1 MNIHEYQAK
10 ELLQKFD
17 VATTRGRVAATL
29 DEAEQIA
36 RELGDIDIV
45 VKAQIH
51 AGGRGKGSFKDG
63 FKGGVH
69 VRKTPDEVRDVAAK
83 MLGQI
88 LVTHQ
93 TGPAGRLVNKLLV
106 AESADIA
113 REIYFAVLLDRAT
126 AAPLI
131 VASTEGGVEIEAVA
145 AKSPEK
151 IIREPIDPLAG
162 LQPYQARKLASQL
175 GFESSQLKNASK
187 LFEGLYR
194 TFIAY
199 DCSMIEV
206 NPLVVTN
213 KGEVLALDAKFN
225 FDDNALYRH
234 PEIAAMRDVAEE
246 DPREVEA
253 SKHGLNYIG
262 LDGDIACLV
271 NGAGLAMAT
280 MDIIKFYGGE
290 PANFLDVGG
299 GATEEQVTEA
309 LKILIADK
317 HVKAILVNIFGG
329 IMKVDIIAQGIINAA
344 KSVKLSVPLV
354 VRLEGT
360 NVERGKQMLKE
371 SGLALIAADDLAD
384 AAQKVVTARN
394 RNSKSQIPNPKF
406 QLNSQIPIPKWT
418 LARNDAI
425 WKTAHFGS
433 RTPFYQ
439 TTTRTLANTEDARQL
454 VRASRSVA
462 ANWIEADEAL
472 SKKDFLMRQK
482 FAQKKQKRAAVSCAY
497 STRFQRRMR
506 PVLATVWQRK
516 LASSRLSSL
525 RSSRNLATYDFSLC
539 AFFALRFCLDLA

>member
-17 VATTRGRVAATL
+17 VATTRGKVASSL

-36 RELGDIDIV
+36 RDLGGVDIV

-51 AGGRGKGSFKDG
+51 AGGRGKGTFKNG
-63 FKGGVH
+63 FQGGVH
-69 VRKTPDEVRDVAAK
+69 VRKTPTDVREVAAK

-93 TGPAGRLVNKLLV
+93 TGPAGRVVNKVLV
-106 AESADIA
+106 TESADIA
-113 REIYFAVLLDRAT
+113 REIYFAILLDRAT
-126 AAPLI
+126 TAPLI
-131 VASTEGGVEIEAVA
+131 VASTEGGVEIETVA

-162 LQPYQARKLASQL
+162 LQSFQTRKLAKQL
-175 GFESSQLKNASK
+175 GFESSQLKSASK

-194 TFIAY
+194 TFVAF
-199 DCSMIEV
+199 DCSMVEV
-206 NPLVVTN
+206 NPLVVTTS
-213 KGEVLALDAKFN
+213 GEVLALDAKFN

-234 PEIAAMRDVAEE
+234 PEIAALRDTAEE

-253 SKHGLNYIG
+253 SKHGLSYIG

-309 LKILIADK
+309 FKILIAEK
-317 HVKAILVNIFGG
+317 KVKAILVNIFGG
-329 IMKVDIIAQGIINAA
+329 IMKCDVIAHGIINAA
-344 KSVKLSVPLV
+344 KAVKLSVPLV

-360 NVERGKQMLKE
+360 NVERGKQLLKE

-384 AAQKVVTARN
+384 AAQKAVAAAS
-394 RNSKSQIPNPKF
+394 SKSQGPNPK
-406 QLNSQIPIPKWT
+406 
-418 LARNDAI
+418 
-425 WKTAHFGS
+425 
-433 RTPFYQ
+433 
-439 TTTRTLANTEDARQL
+439 
-454 VRASRSVA
+454 
-462 ANWIEADEAL
+462 
-472 SKKDFLMRQK
+472 
-482 FAQKKQKRAAVSCAY
+482 
-497 STRFQRRMR
+497 
-506 PVLATVWQRK
+506 
-516 LASSRLSSL
+516 
-525 RSSRNLATYDFSLC
+525 
-539 AFFALRFCLDLA
+539 

>member
-17 VATTRGRVAATL
+17 VATTRGRVATTL

-51 AGGRGKGSFKDG
+51 AGGRGKGSFKNG

-69 VRKTPDEVRDVAAK
+69 VRKTSDEVRDVAAK

-93 TGPAGRLVNKLLV
+93 TGPTGRLVNKVLV

-126 AAPLI
+126 AAPII

-175 GFESSQLKNASK
+175 GFESSQIKNASK

-199 DCSMIEV
+199 DCSMVEV

-309 LKILIADK
+309 FKILIADK

-329 IMKVDIIAQGIINAA
+329 IMKVDIVAQGIINAA
-344 KSVKLSVPLV
+344 KSIKLSVPLI

-360 NVERGKQMLKE
+360 NVEKGKQLLKE
-371 SGLALIAADDLAD
+371 SGVALIAADDLAD
-384 AAQKVVTARN
+384 AAQKAVAAAATAN
-394 RNSKSQIPNPKF
+394 HKSQTPNPK
-406 QLNSQIPIPKWT
+406 
-418 LARNDAI
+418 
-425 WKTAHFGS
+425 
-433 RTPFYQ
+433 
-439 TTTRTLANTEDARQL
+439 
-454 VRASRSVA
+454 
-462 ANWIEADEAL
+462 
-472 SKKDFLMRQK
+472 
-482 FAQKKQKRAAVSCAY
+482 
-497 STRFQRRMR
+497 
-506 PVLATVWQRK
+506 
-516 LASSRLSSL
+516 
-525 RSSRNLATYDFSLC
+525 
-539 AFFALRFCLDLA
+539 

>member
-1 MNIHEYQAK
+1 MSSKRASELAKENRCWRCVSQANCSVRYAGKPMNIHEYQAK

-51 AGGRGKGSFKDG
+51 AGGRGKGSFKNG

-93 TGPAGRLVNKLLV
+93 TGPAGRLVNKVLV

-126 AAPLI
+126 AAPVI
-131 VASTEGGVEIEAVA
+131 VASTEGGVEIESVA

-151 IIREPIDPLAG
+151 IIREPINPLAG
-162 LQPYQARKLASQL
+162 LQPYQGRKLAKQL

-187 LFEGLYR
+187 LFKGLYR

-199 DCSMIEV
+199 DCSMVEV

-213 KGEVLALDAKFN
+213 KGDVLALDAKFN

-234 PEIAAMRDVAEE
+234 PEIAALRDTAEE
-246 DPREVEA
+246 DAREVKA

-262 LDGDIACLV
+262 LDGNIACLV

-280 MDIIKFYGGE
+280 MDIIKFYGGN

-309 LKILIADK
+309 FKILITDK
-317 HVKAILVNIFGG
+317 KVQAILVNIFGG
-329 IMKVDIIAQGIINAA
+329 IMKCDVIAQGIINAA
-344 KSVKLSVPLV
+344 KTVHLSVPLV

-360 NVERGKQMLKE
+360 NVEKGKRLLKE
-371 SGLALIAADDLAD
+371 SGVALITADDLAD
-384 AAQKVVTARN
+384 AARKA
-394 RNSKSQIPNPKF
+394 
-406 QLNSQIPIPKWT
+406 
-418 LARNDAI
+418 
-425 WKTAHFGS
+425 
-433 RTPFYQ
+433 
-439 TTTRTLANTEDARQL
+439 
-454 VRASRSVA
+454 VA
-462 ANWIEADEAL
+462 A
-472 SKKDFLMRQK
+472 
-482 FAQKKQKRAAVSCAY
+482 
-497 STRFQRRMR
+497 
-506 PVLATVWQRK
+506 
-516 LASSRLSSL
+516 ASST
-525 RSSRNLATYDFSLC
+525 SRAGNLK
-539 AFFALRFCLDLA
+539 

>member
-10 ELLQKFD
+10 ELLQKFN

-51 AGGRGKGSFKDG
+51 AGGRGKGTFKNG

-69 VRKTPDEVRDVAAK
+69 VRKTPHEIREVAEK

-93 TGPAGRLVNKLLV
+93 TGPDGRKVNKVLV
-106 AESADIA
+106 AESANIA

-126 AAPLI
+126 AAPVI
-131 VASTEGGVEIEAVA
+131 VASTEGGVEIESVA

-151 IIREPIDPLAG
+151 IIREPINPLAG
-162 LQPYQARKLASQL
+162 LRPYQARKLAKQL

-199 DCSMIEV
+199 DCSMVEV
-206 NPLVVTN
+206 NPLVVTKN
-213 KGEVLALDAKFN
+213 GEVLALDAKFN

-234 PEIAAMRDVAEE
+234 PEIAAMRDIAEE

-262 LDGDIACLV
+262 LDGNIACLV

-309 LKILIADK
+309 FKILIADK
-317 HVKAILVNIFGG
+317 KVKAILVNIFGG
-329 IMKVDIIAQGIINAA
+329 IMKCDVIAEGIINAA
-344 KSVKLSVPLV
+344 KTVKLSVPLV

-360 NVERGKQMLKE
+360 NVERGKQLLKE
-371 SGLALIAADDLAD
+371 SGIELIAADDLAD
-384 AAQKVVTARN
+384 AAQKVV
-394 RNSKSQIPNPKF
+394 
-406 QLNSQIPIPKWT
+406 
-418 LARNDAI
+418 
-425 WKTAHFGS
+425 
-433 RTPFYQ
+433 
-439 TTTRTLANTEDARQL
+439 E
-454 VRASRSVA
+454 A
-462 ANWIEADEAL
+462 ANSE
-472 SKKDFLMRQK
+472 S
-482 FAQKKQKRAAVSCAY
+482 
-497 STRFQRRMR
+497 
-506 PVLATVWQRK
+506 
-516 LASSRLSSL
+516 
-525 RSSRNLATYDFSLC
+525 
-539 AFFALRFCLDLA
+539 

>member
-10 ELLQKFD
+10 QLLQKFD
-17 VATTRGRVAATL
+17 VATTPGRVASTL

-36 RELGDIDIV
+36 RELGDVEIV

-51 AGGRGKGSFKDG
+51 AGGRGKGTFTNG

-69 VRKTPDEVRDVAAK
+69 VRKTPAEVRDVAAK
-83 MLGQI
+83 MLGEI

-93 TGPAGRLVNKLLV
+93 TGPAGRQVNKVLV

-126 AAPLI
+126 AAPVI

-151 IIREPIDPLAG
+151 IMREQIDPLAG
-162 LQPYQARKLASQL
+162 LQPFQTRKLAKQL
-175 GFESSQLKNASK
+175 GFESSELKSASK

-199 DCSMIEV
+199 DCSMVEV
-206 NPLVVTN
+206 NPLVVTT
-213 KGEVLALDAKFN
+213 KGDVLALDAKFN

-246 DPREVEA
+246 DPREVDA
-253 SKHGLNYIG
+253 SKHGLSYIG
-262 LDGDIACLV
+262 LDGNIACLV

-309 LKILIADK
+309 FKILIADK
-317 HVKAILVNIFGG
+317 KVKAILVNIFGG
-329 IMKVDIIAQGIINAA
+329 IMKCDIIAQGIVNAA
-344 KSVKLSVPLV
+344 KTVKLSMPLV

-360 NVERGKQMLKE
+360 NVEAGKKLIAD
-371 SGLALIAADDLAD
+371 SGLAVIAADDLAD
-384 AAQKVVTARN
+384 AAQKAV
-394 RNSKSQIPNPKF
+394 K
-406 QLNSQIPIPKWT
+406 
-418 LARNDAI
+418 
-425 WKTAHFGS
+425 
-433 RTPFYQ
+433 
-439 TTTRTLANTEDARQL
+439 
-454 VRASRSVA
+454 A
-462 ANWIEADEAL
+462 AAG
-472 SKKDFLMRQK
+472 KK
-482 FAQKKQKRAAVSCAY
+482 
-497 STRFQRRMR
+497 
-506 PVLATVWQRK
+506 
-516 LASSRLSSL
+516 
-525 RSSRNLATYDFSLC
+525 
-539 AFFALRFCLDLA
+539 

>member
-17 VATTRGRVAATL
+17 VATTRGRVASSL

-51 AGGRGKGSFKDG
+51 SGGRGKGTFKNG

-69 VRKTPDEVRDVAAK
+69 VRRTPDEVRDVALK

-93 TGPAGRLVNKLLV
+93 TGPAGRKVNKLLI

-113 REIYFAVLLDRAT
+113 REIYFAVLLDRAI
-126 AAPLI
+126 AAPVI
-131 VASTEGGVEIEAVA
+131 VASIEGGVEIEAVA
-145 AKSPEK
+145 AKSPAK

-162 LQPYQARKLASQL
+162 LQPFQTRKLAKQL
-175 GFESSQLKNASK
+175 GFESSQLKNVSK

-194 TFIAY
+194 TFVAY
-199 DCSMIEV
+199 DCSMVEV
-206 NPLVVTN
+206 NPLVVTT
-213 KGEVLALDAKFN
+213 KGDVLALDAKFN

-234 PEIAAMRDVAEE
+234 PEIAALRDIAQE

-253 SKHGLNYIG
+253 SKHGLNYIA
-262 LDGDIACLV
+262 LDGNIACLV

-309 LKILIADK
+309 FKILIADK
-317 HVKAILVNIFGG
+317 KVKAILVNIFGG
-329 IMKVDIIAQGIINAA
+329 IMKCDIIAQGIINAA
-344 KSVKLSVPLV
+344 KTLKLSVPLV

-360 NVERGKQMLKE
+360 NVEAGKKLIAD
-371 SGLALIAADDLAD
+371 SGLAVIAADDLAD
-384 AAQKVVTARN
+384 AAQKAV
-394 RNSKSQIPNPKF
+394 K
-406 QLNSQIPIPKWT
+406 
-418 LARNDAI
+418 
-425 WKTAHFGS
+425 
-433 RTPFYQ
+433 
-439 TTTRTLANTEDARQL
+439 
-454 VRASRSVA
+454 A
-462 ANWIEADEAL
+462 AAG
-472 SKKDFLMRQK
+472 KK
-482 FAQKKQKRAAVSCAY
+482 
-497 STRFQRRMR
+497 
-506 PVLATVWQRK
+506 
-516 LASSRLSSL
+516 
-525 RSSRNLATYDFSLC
+525 
-539 AFFALRFCLDLA
+539 

>member
-17 VATTRGRVAATL
+17 VATTRGRVASTL
-29 DEAEQIA
+29 EEAEQIA
-36 RELGDIDIV
+36 RELGDVDIV

-51 AGGRGKGSFKDG
+51 AGGRGKGTFKNG
-63 FKGGVH
+63 FQGGVH
-69 VRKTPDEVRDVAAK
+69 VRRAPDEVRDVALK

-93 TGPAGRLVNKLLV
+93 TGPAGRKVNKLLI

-126 AAPLI
+126 AAPII

-162 LQPYQARKLASQL
+162 LQPFQTRKLAKEL
-175 GFESSQLKNASK
+175 GFESSQLKSASK

-199 DCSMIEV
+199 DCSMVEV
-206 NPLVVTN
+206 NPLVVAT
-213 KGEVLALDAKFN
+213 KGDVLALDAKFN

-234 PEIAAMRDVAEE
+234 PEIAALRDIAEE

-262 LDGDIACLV
+262 LDGNIACLV

-309 LKILIADK
+309 FKILIADK
-317 HVKAILVNIFGG
+317 KVKAILVNIFGG
-329 IMKVDIIAQGIINAA
+329 IMKCDIIAEGIINAA
-344 KSVKLSVPLV
+344 KTLKLSVPLI

-360 NVERGKQMLKE
+360 NVEAGKKLIAD
-371 SGLALIAADDLAD
+371 SGLAVITADDLAD
-384 AAQKVVTARN
+384 AAQKAV
-394 RNSKSQIPNPKF
+394 K
-406 QLNSQIPIPKWT
+406 
-418 LARNDAI
+418 
-425 WKTAHFGS
+425 
-433 RTPFYQ
+433 
-439 TTTRTLANTEDARQL
+439 
-454 VRASRSVA
+454 A
-462 ANWIEADEAL
+462 AG
-472 SKKDFLMRQK
+472 KK
-482 FAQKKQKRAAVSCAY
+482 
-497 STRFQRRMR
+497 
-506 PVLATVWQRK
+506 
-516 LASSRLSSL
+516 
-525 RSSRNLATYDFSLC
+525 
-539 AFFALRFCLDLA
+539 

>member
-51 AGGRGKGSFKDG
+51 AGGRGKGSFKNG

-93 TGPAGRLVNKLLV
+93 TGSAGRLVNKVLV
-106 AESADIA
+106 AESVDIS

-162 LQPYQARKLASQL
+162 MQPYQARKLASQL

-187 LFEGLYR
+187 LFDGLYR

-199 DCSMIEV
+199 DCSMVEV

-234 PEIAAMRDVAEE
+234 PEIAAMRDIAEE

-262 LDGDIACLV
+262 LDGNIACLV

-309 LKILIADK
+309 FKILIADK
-317 HVKAILVNIFGG
+317 KVKAILVNIFGG
-329 IMKVDIIAQGIINAA
+329 IMKCDVIAQGIIAAA
-344 KSVKLSVPLV
+344 KTVKLSVPLV

-360 NVERGKQMLKE
+360 NVERGKQLLKE

-384 AAQKVVTARN
+384 AAQKVV
-394 RNSKSQIPNPKF
+394 K
-406 QLNSQIPIPKWT
+406 
-418 LARNDAI
+418 
-425 WKTAHFGS
+425 
-433 RTPFYQ
+433 
-439 TTTRTLANTEDARQL
+439 
-454 VRASRSVA
+454 A
-462 ANWIEADEAL
+462 A
-472 SKKDFLMRQK
+472 KGK
-482 FAQKKQKRAAVSCAY
+482 
-497 STRFQRRMR
+497 
-506 PVLATVWQRK
+506 
-516 LASSRLSSL
+516 
-525 RSSRNLATYDFSLC
+525 
-539 AFFALRFCLDLA
+539 

>member
-29 DEAEQIA
+29 DDVEQIA
-36 RELGDIDIV
+36 RDLGDVDIV

-51 AGGRGKGSFKDG
+51 AGGRGKGAFKNG

-69 VRKTPDEVRDVAAK
+69 VRKTPAEVREVAAK

-93 TGPAGRLVNKLLV
+93 TGPAGRTVNKVLV

-113 REIYFAVLLDRAT
+113 REIYFAILLDRAT
-126 AAPLI
+126 AAPLV

-151 IIREPIDPLAG
+151 IIREAIDPLAG
-162 LQPYQARKLASQL
+162 LQPFQARKIAKQL

-194 TFIAY
+194 TFIAF
-199 DCSMIEV
+199 DCSMVEV
-206 NPLVVTN
+206 NPLIVTP

-234 PEIAAMRDVAEE
+234 PEIAALRDVAQE

-262 LDGDIACLV
+262 LDGNIACLV

-299 GATEEQVTEA
+299 GANEQQVTEA
-309 LKILIADK
+309 FKILIADK
-317 HVKAILVNIFGG
+317 KVKAILVNIFGG
-329 IMKVDIIAQGIINAA
+329 IMKCDVIAQGIINAG
-344 KSVKLSVPLV
+344 KTIKLSVPVV

-360 NVERGKQMLKE
+360 NVEQAKQLLKE
-371 SGLALIAADDLAD
+371 SGLALITAGDLAD
-384 AAQKVVTARN
+384 AAQKA
-394 RNSKSQIPNPKF
+394 
-406 QLNSQIPIPKWT
+406 
-418 LARNDAI
+418 
-425 WKTAHFGS
+425 
-433 RTPFYQ
+433 
-439 TTTRTLANTEDARQL
+439 
-454 VRASRSVA
+454 VA
-462 ANWIEADEAL
+462 AA
-472 SKKDFLMRQK
+472 KGK
-482 FAQKKQKRAAVSCAY
+482 
-497 STRFQRRMR
+497 
-506 PVLATVWQRK
+506 
-516 LASSRLSSL
+516 
-525 RSSRNLATYDFSLC
+525 
-539 AFFALRFCLDLA
+539 